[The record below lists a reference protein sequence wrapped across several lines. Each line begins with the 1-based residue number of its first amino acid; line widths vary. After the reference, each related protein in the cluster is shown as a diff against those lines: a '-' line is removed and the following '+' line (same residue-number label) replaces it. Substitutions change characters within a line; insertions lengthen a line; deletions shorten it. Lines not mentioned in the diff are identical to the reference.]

1 MLYEDQATD
10 FDERA
15 GIPPKAAEAVAREL
29 APLVGLNGGETLLEI
44 GAGTGVLSIPIM
56 RGPIRY
62 IGFDRSPAMIA
73 VFSEKLRH
81 AGLDRADQASGRP
94 APELLV
100 ADGEGTWPAAD
111 GSADLIFSAR
121 AVHHIDAAHVAAE
134 VRRVLRPEGGWLVL
148 GRIFRPKD
156 SVKSVLRR
164 RMRRLLEERGFIGH
178 SHDRHADEVFSIL
191 EEHGGRRLPVHVA
204 AEWSVPRTPNFAIN
218 AWEGKDGFWGLDL
231 PADVKADVLAS
242 LRAWASE
249 QFGDL
254 DAPLEQKEF
263 FELASINLPAA

>member
-15 GIPPKAAEAVAREL
+15 GIPPEAAEAVAAEL
-29 APLVGLNGGETLLEI
+29 APLVGLNGGETVFEV
-44 GAGTGVLSIPIM
+44 GAGTGVLSIPII
-56 RGPIRY
+56 RGAVRY
-62 IGFDRSPAMIA
+62 IGFDRSPAMIS
-73 VFSEKLRH
+73 VFREKLRQ
-81 AGLDRADQASGRP
+81 AGLDQADEGNRRP

-100 ADGEGTWPAAD
+100 ADGEGRWPAAD
-111 GSADLIFSAR
+111 GSADVIFSAR

-134 VRRVLRPEGGWLVL
+134 ARRVLRPEGGWLVL
-148 GRIFRPKD
+148 GRIYRPKD

-164 RMRRLLEERGFIGH
+164 RMRHLLEERGFIGH

-191 EEHGGRRLPVHVA
+191 EEQGGHRLPVHVA

-218 AWEGKDGFWGLDL
+218 AWAGKDGFWGLDL
-231 PADVKADVLAS
+231 PADVKAAVLAD

-249 QFGDL
+249 RFGDL

-263 FELASINLPAA
+263 FELASISLRTA